1 MTSSA
6 SLQRD
11 AETARAGLSRTL
23 DELRGTMT
31 STAISAGATAL
42 AKESGSA
49 IARAAVERATA
60 QPLAAVLIGAGLFML
75 LKPKSADGG
84 GTWMAHA
91 KEFMQDHSF
100 RRSNGTSSAGKAKVA
115 LHDAQDR
122 VSDAVAKG
130 RDAVVSGQERV
141 QEMVE
146 QGRQQAGEALD
157 TVRERTTHTKDTLS
171 RFVQEQP
178 ILAAACAVAVGAA
191 IGAAFPV
198 TDLERSYLGET
209 GARLTRKGRQVASEV
224 ADTVSDQLVGQD
236 AEAKVEKVAE
246 TVTTAIKS

>member
-11 AETARAGLSRTL
+11 AEAARSGLSRTL

-31 STAISAGATAL
+31 TTAISAGATAL
-42 AKESGSA
+42 AKESGTA
-49 IARAAVERATA
+49 VARAAVERATA
-60 QPLAAVLIGAGLFML
+60 QPLAALLIGAGLFML
-75 LKPKSADGG
+75 LKPKSTEGA

-91 KEFMQDHSF
+91 KEFVQEHSY
-100 RRSNGTSSAGKAKVA
+100 RPSGATSPAGKARAAV
-115 LHDAQDR
+115 HDAQDR

-130 RDAVVSGQERV
+130 KDALASGQERV
-141 QEMVE
+141 QAMVE
-146 QGRQQAGEALD
+146 QGRQQAGETVD
-157 TVRERTTHTKDTLS
+157 TVQERAAHTRDTLS

-191 IGAAFPV
+191 IGAAFPM

-209 GARLTRKGRQVASEV
+209 GARLNRKGRQVASDV
-224 ADTVSDQLVGQD
+224 ADTVGDQLVGKD
-236 AEAKVEKVAE
+236 AEAKVEKVVEAAA
-246 TVTTAIKS
+246 TSIKS